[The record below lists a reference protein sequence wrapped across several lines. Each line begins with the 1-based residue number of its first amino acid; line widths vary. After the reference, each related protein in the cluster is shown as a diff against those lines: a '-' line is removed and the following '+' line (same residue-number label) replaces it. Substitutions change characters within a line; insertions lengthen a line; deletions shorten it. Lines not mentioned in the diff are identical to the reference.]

1 MDLLQIGNLEV
12 NLQRKAIKN
21 LHISVMPPDGHIRVA
36 APQAMTETAIR
47 MAVVKRI
54 AWIKKQQVR
63 FQNQPRQSKRQ
74 LVSGESHYLW
84 GKRHRLNVVLQEG
97 PLTVLVKRSRIT
109 LNIHAGVDFE
119 GRTLL
124 LANYYRSVLREQAM
138 GILEQWQQRIGVG
151 DVVLGIRRMKT
162 KWGSCNVGAKRI
174 WLNLEL
180 AKKPVECME
189 FILVHELVHL
199 LEPKHNARFQGF
211 MNRFLPDWR
220 QRKDLLNS
228 VPLAYEHWRY

>member
-1 MDLLQIGNLEV
+1 M
-12 NLQRKAIKN
+12 
-21 LHISVMPPDGHIRVA
+21 
-36 APQAMTETAIR
+36 
-47 MAVVKRI
+47 
-54 AWIKKQQVR
+54 
-63 FQNQPRQSKRQ
+63 
-74 LVSGESHYLW
+74 
-84 GKRHRLNVVLQEG
+84 LQEG
-97 PLTVLVKRSRIT
+97 PLTVLVKRSSIT
-109 LNIHAGVDFE
+109 LNIHAGVDLE